1 MLDGLLLIDKDPGMT
16 SHDVVQRVRR
26 LIHQKKVGH
35 CGTLDPDAT
44 GLLILT
50 LGKATRL
57 TRFFIQAPK
66 VYEGTVRFGLS
77 TDTYDAAGEITAE
90 GDTGALTMDRLRV
103 AMEELTGTYPQ
114 TPPPF
119 CAKKVKGVR
128 FYELARRGE
137 EVPVVAKEIT
147 VHRFEPKGELAE
159 DRLPFELACGSGTY
173 ARTLAHELGAKCDC
187 PSHLETLRRTS
198 IGNFA
203 LDQAATLAQL
213 AEAVETNE
221 PPAGWIPFDAIELP
235 FQQLTTDAQQER
247 RLRHGQTIILRQLE
261 GEEGDWIKLV
271 NPSGQFIAVGSVNER
286 IGEAGV
292 GVVQPRIVFNP

>member
-26 LIHQKKVGH
+26 IIHQKKVGH

-50 LGKATRL
+50 LGRATRL

-66 VYEGTVRFGLS
+66 VYEGTVRFGLA
-77 TDTYDAAGEITAE
+77 TDTYDAAGEVTAE
-90 GDTGALTMDRLRV
+90 GPTDGLTMEELTSVMD
-103 AMEELTGTYPQ
+103 ELTGTYPQ

-119 CAKKVKGVR
+119 CAKKIKGVR

-147 VHRFEPKGELAE
+147 VYRFEPRGELTD
-159 DRLPFELACGSGTY
+159 DRLKFELACGSGTY
-173 ARTLAHELGAKCDC
+173 ARTLAHELGAKCGSH
-187 PSHLETLRRTS
+187 SHLEALRRLS
-198 IGNFA
+198 IGHF
-203 LDQAATLAQL
+203 DISQAATLAEL
-213 AEAVETNE
+213 AEAVETDK
-221 PPAGWIPFDAIELP
+221 PPVGWIPFDEIKLP
-235 FQQLTTDAQQER
+235 FQEIVTDAQQER
-247 RLRHGQTIILRQLE
+247 RLLHGQTIILRELA

-271 NPSGQFIAVGSVNER
+271 NPSHQFIAVGSVVER
-286 IGEAGV
+286 IGQAGV
-292 GVVQPRIVFNP
+292 GLVQPRIVFN